1 MSKKIIKID
10 LEGTII
16 GSKPLLLN
24 DSLTIVRDKIKEKA
38 KIPFLFLD
46 QEGNDISKDDEND
59 YSLTDIIVGN
69 IIKIKPSK
77 INESKIKV
85 ILNENLV
92 SDIKCEKDLSLED
105 LRKLILNIVKEE
117 FIFLDMDG
125 NKVEKE
131 DEQDYKIEDILVNE
145 SIKIIPNQLQNTF
158 KEAPPAN
165 PANESSENNHKIFN
179 EDKTTNSK
187 NKNIDFSKYDIIN
200 KRNDLTTYKYSNI
213 MPISKHELVR
223 EYLYDK
229 NDEMNYND
237 SDAYV
242 ILFCGKTGDGK
253 STAINAFFNI
263 IKGIELEDNYRFI
276 LVTEPKKAKGQAES
290 QTDGVHLYYLKDK
303 DNKPVI
309 IIDSQGYGDT
319 RGKKYDEMVN
329 DAFRYVFT
337 NVIDHINTV
346 CFIAKSNTNRLDIL
360 TRYIFSSVT
369 NLFSEDISENFIIL
383 ATFANIETME
393 DGPAFISSIQT
404 DADFLNIQKRM
415 NENWWYALDS
425 KCILRNEKD
434 SLTKYSFKQLNELYE
449 NKVKKLRPKSIKK
462 CAEVLETRNELKMQ
476 INSLNITFQN
486 LIVEQENLQKK
497 QDNLNKKQFEIRDL
511 ENKIE
516 RLNIDIDKCSPEEQK
531 RRLELLNEELNNN
544 LAHLQRQTEQKT
556 VKNLVPTSTKCTH
569 CDYCKNNC
577 HAECDCWFSCFGR
590 CKKFTMKGKC
600 QSCSHSKSSH
610 NQDYYHYIYETIQV
624 KKNTDDEQR
633 IEKEKIEQK
642 KKIEEEEIKKK
653 NDDKSMIEFEK
664 EKLNYNIKGL
674 LDEKKRIEKEQKE
687 IHEKIENIK
696 KQILFIIIKLQT
708 LSEKINVIAMNNNHT
723 KTEDEYIDSLKDNM
737 NGIGYKDDEQ
747 INKLNEI
754 KKNNKILRESMKLD
768 KEELMKL
775 DDSQLA
781 DKLKVLIPS

>member
-213 MPISKHELVR
+213 VPISKHELVR

-319 RGKKYDEMVN
+319 RGKKYDELVN

-404 DADFLNIQKRM
+404 DADYLNIQKRM
-415 NENWWYALDS
+415 NE
-425 KCILRNEKD
+425 
-434 SLTKYSFKQLNELYE
+434 
-449 NKVKKLRPKSIKK
+449 
-462 CAEVLETRNELKMQ
+462 
-476 INSLNITFQN
+476 
-486 LIVEQENLQKK
+486 
-497 QDNLNKKQFEIRDL
+497 
-511 ENKIE
+511 
-516 RLNIDIDKCSPEEQK
+516 
-531 RRLELLNEELNNN
+531 
-544 LAHLQRQTEQKT
+544 H
-556 VKNLVPTSTKCTH
+556 
-569 CDYCKNNC
+569 
-577 HAECDCWFSCFGR
+577 
-590 CKKFTMKGKC
+590 
-600 QSCSHSKSSH
+600 
-610 NQDYYHYIYETIQV
+610 
-624 KKNTDDEQR
+624 
-633 IEKEKIEQK
+633 
-642 KKIEEEEIKKK
+642 
-653 NDDKSMIEFEK
+653 
-664 EKLNYNIKGL
+664 
-674 LDEKKRIEKEQKE
+674 
-687 IHEKIENIK
+687 
-696 KQILFIIIKLQT
+696 
-708 LSEKINVIAMNNNHT
+708 
-723 KTEDEYIDSLKDNM
+723 
-737 NGIGYKDDEQ
+737 
-747 INKLNEI
+747 
-754 KKNNKILRESMKLD
+754 
-768 KEELMKL
+768 
-775 DDSQLA
+775 
-781 DKLKVLIPS
+781 

>member
-46 QEGNDISKDDEND
+46 QEGNDISKEDEND

-85 ILNENLV
+85 FLNENLV

-213 MPISKHELVR
+213 KPISKHELVR

-497 QDNLNKKQFEIRDL
+497 QDNLSKKQFEIRDL

-516 RLNIDIDKCSPEEQK
+516 RLNIDMDKCSPEEQK

-610 NQDYYHYIYETIQV
+610 NQDNYHYIYETIQV

-633 IEKEKIEQK
+633 IEKEKIEQR
-642 KKIEEEEIKKK
+642 KKIQEEEIKKK

-664 EKLNYNIKGL
+664 EKLNNNINEL
-674 LDEKKRIEKEQKE
+674 LNEKKRIEKEQKE

-747 INKLNEI
+747 IKKLNEI
-754 KKNNKILRESMKLD
+754 KKNNQILRESMKLD